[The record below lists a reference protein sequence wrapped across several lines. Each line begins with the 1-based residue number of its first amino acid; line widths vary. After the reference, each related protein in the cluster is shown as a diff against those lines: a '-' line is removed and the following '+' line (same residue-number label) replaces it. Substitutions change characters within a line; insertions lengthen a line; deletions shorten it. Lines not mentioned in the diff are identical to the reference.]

1 LEGYNSGLNAL
12 DGQTPAN
19 LAGIRNDG
27 HELLLLPLMPLMP
40 LMPHWHNAA
49 TVRIEGMEVSAK

>member
-12 DGQTPAN
+12 DGQTPAT

-27 HELLLLPLMPLMP
+27 HELLPPP

-49 TVRIEGMEVSAK
+49 TVRIEGVEVTAK